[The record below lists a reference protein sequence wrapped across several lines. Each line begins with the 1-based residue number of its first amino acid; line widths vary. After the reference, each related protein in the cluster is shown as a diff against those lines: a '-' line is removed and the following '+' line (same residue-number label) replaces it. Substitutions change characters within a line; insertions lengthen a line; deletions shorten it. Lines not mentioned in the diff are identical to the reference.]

1 MYSTFLYDICFYNKV
16 NLFCVFKTST
26 GKCGGLQLIYNKYL
40 IFFSDGAKYLLLN
53 KTFASHIK
61 NNLYCYVT
69 IFKQILLSN
78 NLRNVNNLVFRLMH
92 VSAIWD
98 AKENHFNAF
107 GGFNTLKY
115 KVNVDIE
122 HSKNVL

>member
-1 MYSTFLYDICFYNKV
+1 MTYVSITKLTCF
-16 NLFCVFKTST
+16 VFSRP
-26 GKCGGLQLIYNKYL
+26 QLENAEVK
-40 IFFSDGAKYLLLN
+40 
-53 KTFASHIK
+53 
-61 NNLYCYVT
+61 
-69 IFKQILLSN
+69 
-78 NLRNVNNLVFRLMH
+78 NLVFRLMH
-92 VSAIWD
+92 MSAMWD